1 METDVLAGV
10 FRSQIPSVEKAE
22 FLVQFESLSGDS
34 APCHCDPERI
44 HAPHERN
51 GGLAARHEFLR
62 RLPDSYSLVIN
73 VAHPLV
79 SKVRSEA
86 MGAPDPVC
94 RADVQC
100 HERLSGSGPQD
111 PFGS

>member
-1 METDVLAGV
+1 MRPVTVIQNEYM
-10 FRSQIPSVEKAE
+10 RRMKEM
-22 FLVQFESLSGDS
+22 
-34 APCHCDPERI
+34 
-44 HAPHERN
+44 
-51 GGLAARHEFLR
+51 AALQPGMSFYGE
-62 RLPDSYSLVIN
+62 LPDSYSLVIN

-79 SKVRSEA
+79 SKKVRSEA
-86 MGAPDPVC
+86 MGALTPVC